1 MAHRVAT
8 PESRWSRWT
17 RPEAGGYRGA
27 VMHRRG
33 IVLLLGFLVAVVIA
47 GGGGVSAPWRP
58 AHEPQAPSAPVA
70 PPIRYEGV
78 AVSPVM
84 MRAW

>member
-1 MAHRVAT
+1 M
-8 PESRWSRWT
+8 
-17 RPEAGGYRGA
+17 
-27 VMHRRG
+27 
-33 IVLLLGFLVAVVIA
+33 LLLGFLVAVVIA

-58 AHEPQAPSAPVA
+58 AHEPQATSAPVA
-70 PPIRYEGV
+70 QPIRYEGV